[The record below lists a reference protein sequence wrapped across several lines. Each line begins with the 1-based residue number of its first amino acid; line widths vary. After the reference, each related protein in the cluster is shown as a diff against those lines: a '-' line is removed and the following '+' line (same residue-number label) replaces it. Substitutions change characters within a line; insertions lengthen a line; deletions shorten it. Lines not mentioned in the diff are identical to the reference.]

1 MDDKTAVKAGY
12 NAIAAKYLTTRTED
26 SEDVQLLQELVQG
39 LPKGAEVLDA
49 DSGAGIP
56 VARYLSQFFNVTGVD
71 SAEEQIR
78 LASQLVPRAHFL
90 CQDITQLTL
99 AEDSFDA
106 ICSYYAIIH
115 IPRQEHQALLLN
127 FHRMLRPSGLVL
139 LCLGADDL
147 EKDVDEDYLGT
158 RMYWSH
164 YDAETNLNM
173 VKECG
178 FDIIWSKV
186 VADDTSPGAAH
197 LFIRDLRW
205 IPHSSA
211 VGRKAKI
218 RRRRIM
224 LLAWSR

>member
-1 MDDKTAVKAGY
+1 MDYKTTVKEGY
-12 NAIAAKYLTTRTED
+12 NAIAAKYLKTRTED
-26 SEDVQLLQELVQG
+26 SEDVQLLQELVQR

-49 DSGAGIP
+49 GCGAGVP

-71 SAEEQIR
+71 FAEEQIR
-78 LASQLVPRAHFL
+78 LARQLVPQADFL

-99 AEDSFDA
+99 AEDSIDA

-115 IPRQEHQALLLN
+115 IPRQEHQALLQN
-127 FHRMLRPSGLVL
+127 FHQMLKPSGWVL

-147 EKDVDEDYLGT
+147 EKDIDENYLGT

-164 YDAETNLNM
+164 YDTETNLNM

-186 VADDTSPGAAH
+186 VADDTSPGSAH
-197 LFIRDLRW
+197 LF
-205 IPHSSA
+205 
-211 VGRKAKI
+211 V
-218 RRRRIM
+218 
-224 LLAWSR
+224 LAQKGCA